1 MSRIHPRTR
10 FSMLRFAG
18 YKASIAIAFT
28 VAALTACDNSTG
40 PAPQAPSDVA
50 VIATGATGA
59 RVTFSGRSGER
70 YTIQRSAGAAST
82 DFAAVATVDGPTSG
96 TTVTYD
102 DGGLLA
108 STTYRYRVA
117 GAGTSN
123 WSAIKDVTT
132 AAPGSGGTEIVE
144 GDITA
149 NRTLTADKTYI
160 VKGFVHVTQGS
171 TLTIQPG
178 TTIMGDFA
186 TQGSSLFV
194 LRGAKIQ
201 AVGTADLPI
210 VFTSSQPVGQR
221 APGDWGGLIIVGNG
235 VINRGG
241 EVEVEGTG
249 TSTGTAAGTNYRVL
263 YSGGSDNNDDSGELR
278 YVRVEYAGFAPS
290 ANQELNSF
298 TFAGVGKG
306 TKLSYLQALA
316 GLDDS
321 FEWFGGAVDADHL
334 VSYESGDDHFDM
346 SEGYSGRIQ
355 FAIAFQSTVLS
366 PTRPSAG
373 GASTDPQ
380 GIENDGC
387 NAPASATPCP
397 SGFNATPLTIPLIAN
412 FTLVGTGNTASSGPS
427 GGIGIMLR
435 RGTGGYYMNGLV
447 ARWPR
452 AGVAVRDAETYA
464 RAGNAATPD
473 LNTTDLAIRDV
484 LFVET
489 PNVFETGTNPPR
501 FSFDLAGNNLTN
513 NATATTGGLFTAFP
527 ASTSATTTATAFDWT
542 PSTGSAAAT
551 GGSGAFSGKVAMTAQ
566 GATNTGLTI
575 AGTTYVGAAQPAGPK
590 WWAVWTRYAQQ

>member
-1 MSRIHPRTR
+1 
-10 FSMLRFAG
+10 MLRFAG
-18 YKASIAIAFT
+18 YKTSIALALI
-28 VAALTACDNSTG
+28 VAALAACDNSTDPG
-40 PAPQAPSDVA
+40 PQAPADVA
-50 VIATGATGA
+50 VIATGTGA
-59 RVTFSGRSGER
+59 RVTFSGRAGEQ
-70 YTIQRSAGAAST
+70 YTIQRSTGAAST
-82 DFAAVATVDGPTSG
+82 DFAAIATVDGPTSG
-96 TTVTYD
+96 STVTYD
-102 DGGLLA
+102 DAGLFA

-117 GAGTSN
+117 PAATSN

-132 AAPGSGGTEIVE
+132 AAPGSGGTEIIE

-160 VKGFVHVTQGS
+160 VRGFVHVTQGA

-178 TTIMGDFA
+178 TTIMGDYA

-201 AVGTADLPI
+201 AVGTVNLPI
-210 VFTSSQPVGQR
+210 VFTSSQPAGQR

-241 EVEVEGTG
+241 EVEIEGSG
-249 TSTGTAAGTNYRVL
+249 TSTGITAGTNYRVL

-306 TKLSYLQALA
+306 TKLSYLEALA

-346 SEGYSGRIQ
+346 SEGYQGRLQ
-355 FAIAFQSTVLS
+355 FAIAFQSTVLT

-373 GASTDPQ
+373 GVSTDPQ

-387 NAPASATPCP
+387 NAPAGGTPCP
-397 SGFNATPLTIPLIAN
+397 SGFDATPLTIPLIAN
-412 FTLVGTGNTASSGPS
+412 VTLVGTGSTTTSGPT
-427 GGIGIMLR
+427 GGFGLLLR
-435 RGTGGYYMNGLV
+435 RGTGGYYANALV

-452 AGVAVRDAETYA
+452 GGASVRDAETYA
-464 RAGNAATPD
+464 RAGSTPTPD
-473 LNTTDLAIRDV
+473 VATTDLAIRNV
-484 LFVET
+484 LFVDV
-489 PNVFETGTNPPR
+489 PAVFDAAAGR
-501 FSFDLAGNNLTN
+501 FSFDLAANNLVHN
-513 NATATTGGLFTAFP
+513 ITATTASLFTAFP
-527 ASTSATTTATAFDWT
+527 ATTSNTTTETEFDWA
-542 PSTGSAAAT
+542 PPAGSPGAT
-551 GGSGAFSGKVAMTAQ
+551 GGSGAFTGKIATKAQ
-566 GATNTGLTI
+566 GATSTGLAIT
-575 AGTTYVGAAQPAGPK
+575 GTTYVGAAQPGGPK
-590 WWAVWTRYAQQ
+590 WWAGWTRYAQQ